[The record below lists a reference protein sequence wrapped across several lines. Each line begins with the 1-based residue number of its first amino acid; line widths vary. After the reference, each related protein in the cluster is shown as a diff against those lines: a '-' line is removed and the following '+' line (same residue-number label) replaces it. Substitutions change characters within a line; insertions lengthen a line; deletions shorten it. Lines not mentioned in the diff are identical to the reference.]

1 MLIAFK
7 EAKMKVNSESYY
19 WKDVDSYAIALKMH

>member
-19 WKDVDSYAIALKMH
+19 WKDVDSYTTLL

>member
-1 MLIAFK
+1 MLIALK

-19 WKDVDSYAIALKMH
+19 WKDVDSYATLL